1 MKKLFVLLLV
11 AGSLY
16 SCNTKELKNLRE
28 ENQALKMDANENDS
42 TVVAYLEAFNEIE
55 QNLAEIR
62 ERELNIA
69 IKNTEKGENANIQNQ
84 IKEDIAAI
92 NELISEN
99 KKTIEELNVQLK
111 STKGRNVELNRMLT
125 KLRDELTVQVQ
136 EKDQQIAVLKE
147 DLQKMNFT
155 VEELNS
161 NLDTLKQANSQ
172 LAMSNEEQAG
182 IIEER
187 VNEINT
193 AYVALGTA
201 KELKD
206 ENIIRKEGGF
216 LGIGKTEKLRP
227 DFDPA
232 GFTKIDIRETTLIPV
247 EASKVELV
255 TSHPSDSYKINGEN
269 KVESIEIIQPEKF
282 WNSSK
287 YLVVR
292 VY

>member
-1 MKKLFVLLLV
+1 ME
-11 AGSLY
+11 AS
-16 SCNTKELKNLRE
+16 
-28 ENQALKMDANENDS
+28 ENDS
-42 TVVAYLEAFNEIE
+42 ALVAYLEAFNEIE
-55 QNLAEIR
+55 KNLAEIR
-62 ERELNIA
+62 ERELSIA
-69 IKNTEKGENANIQNQ
+69 LRNTEKGDNANIQEQ

-111 STKGRNVELNRMLT
+111 SAKGRNVELNRMLT
-125 KLRDELTVQVQ
+125 RLKDELTAQIE
-136 EKDQQIAVLKE
+136 EKDQQIAMLKE
-147 DLQKMNFT
+147 DLQRMNFT

-161 NLDTLKQANSQ
+161 NLDTLRKVNTQLAQSNAEQANM
-172 LAMSNEEQAG
+172 L
-182 IIEER
+182 EER
-187 VNEINT
+187 INEINT

-206 ENIIRKEGGF
+206 ENIIKKEGGF

-232 GFTKIDIRETTLIPV
+232 GFTKIDIRETKLIPV
-247 EASKVELV
+247 EANRVELV
-255 TSHPSDSYKINGEN
+255 TTHPSGSYKINGEN
-269 KVESIEIIQPEKF
+269 KVESIEIIEPEKF
-282 WNSSK
+282 WHSSK